1 MPEGVLWSGLQ
12 LRVPL
17 RMSRRRLSWR
27 NRFAYANRSIVG
39 ARAVGLGIHSRH
51 ESDTTP
57 Q

>member
-39 ARAVGLGIHSRH
+39 ACAVGLGIHSRH